1 MTPPSLPLSPSLMSP
16 SSYFN
21 MPAGMNLADFLDSPV
36 LLTSSVSKNTN
47 RTNSVSTM
55 SFHSYR

>member
-36 LLTSSVSKNTN
+36 LLTSSVSNQTN
-47 RTNSVSTM
+47 K
-55 SFHSYR
+55 